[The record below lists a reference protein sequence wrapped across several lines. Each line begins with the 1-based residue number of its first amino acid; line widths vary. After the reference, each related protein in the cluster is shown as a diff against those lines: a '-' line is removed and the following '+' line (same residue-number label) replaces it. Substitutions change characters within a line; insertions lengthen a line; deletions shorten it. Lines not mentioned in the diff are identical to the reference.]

1 MTCGFWDRLFRAS
14 PDAPR
19 PSPKGSRVRYYCGP
33 LFRPRTEEVR
43 NSGPYGRLTLLGVL
57 LLGLLGCES
66 KGRKVVVVYS
76 SQDPEFA
83 QPLLDAYSKESG
95 VEVDPKFDVESTK
108 TVGLAQLLIRE
119 SPKPRCDLFW
129 NNEILNTL
137 RLREKG
143 LLATWKPSNAADIP
157 GEFQARDGT
166 WYGFAARA
174 RILIV
179 NTKLMA
185 ESDRPKGLADL
196 VDPRW
201 KGKIAIAK
209 PMAGTSATH
218 FTCLFVTWG
227 DDKARAFLADLK
239 KNEVQVV
246 SGNKQVAQA
255 VGSGQA
261 LFGLTDTDDAMG
273 EIDAGQPV
281 AIVYPDRG
289 EHELGTLF
297 IPNVLAIPKGAPHP
311 SEAEALGNALL
322 GPDFEGKLAS
332 GPSAQIPLNRKTA
345 VPPRVETPRT
355 VHAMPAD
362 FEAAARIWD
371 RVAAYLTSEFAGG

>member
-1 MTCGFWDRLFRAS
+1 MACGQIPASWAGHAPARLRVGGAEGRGGLFVAR
-14 PDAPR
+14 PR
-19 PSPKGSRVRYYCGP
+19 VRPALARTTTPRNRGSRS
-33 LFRPRTEEVR
+33 T
-43 NSGPYGRLTLLGVL
+43 
-57 LLGLLGCES
+57 
-66 KGRKVVVVYS
+66 
-76 SQDPEFA
+76 
-83 QPLLDAYSKESG
+83 
-95 VEVDPKFDVESTK
+95 PKFDVESSK

-157 GEFQARDGT
+157 PEFQGKDGT

-179 NTKLMA
+179 NTKLVP
-185 ESDRPKGLADL
+185 EGDRPRGLADL

-201 KGKIAIAK
+201 KGKVAIAK
-209 PMAGTSATH
+209 PMAGTTATH
-218 FTCLFVTWG
+218 FTCLFVAWG
-227 DDKARAFLADLK
+227 DDKAKEFCANLK

-273 EIDAGQPV
+273 EVDAGQPV
-281 AIVYPDRG
+281 AIIYPDSG
-289 EHELGTLF
+289 KNDLGTLF
-297 IPNVLAIPKGAPHP
+297 IPNVLSIPKGAPHP
-311 SEAEALGNALL
+311 TEAEALGNALL
-322 GPDFEGKLAS
+322 GPDYEGKLAT

-345 VPPRVETPRT
+345 APPRIETPKT
-355 VHAMPAD
+355 VHAMPVD
-362 FEAAARIWD
+362 FEAAAKIWD
-371 RVAAYLTSEFAGG
+371 PRRPLPRQRVRWRLSGSCESNNVLARRPEQRYY